1 MQRLDAG
8 VGVASW
14 VLVTVGVE
22 VGLIVSRETRGCD
35 VDVGV
40 IVGVGDRVSRETV
53 TTAIGVD
60 VEGWGD
66 DGNGEGVAV
75 ISCTRR
81 VAVIVAGS
89 IVRVNVTGTGVL
101 VSVGK

>member
-1 MQRLDAG
+1 MT
-8 VGVASW
+8 VGVA
-14 VLVTVGVE
+14 
-22 VGLIVSRETRGCD
+22 VGLIVSRETRGWN

-40 IVGVGDRVSRETV
+40 IVVVGDRVSRETV
-53 TTAIGVD
+53 TTTTGVG
-60 VEGWGD
+60 VEGGGD
-66 DGNGEGVAV
+66 DGDGEGVAV

-81 VAVIVAGS
+81 VAVMVAGS